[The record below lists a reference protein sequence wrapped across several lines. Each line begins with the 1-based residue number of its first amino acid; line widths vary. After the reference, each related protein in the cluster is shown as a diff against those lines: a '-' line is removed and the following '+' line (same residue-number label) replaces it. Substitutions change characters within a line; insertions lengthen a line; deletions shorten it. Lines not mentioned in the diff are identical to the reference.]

1 MIGAATRAFVRLRA
15 ENRCEYCQA
24 HQDDYDVFIFHIEHI
39 IPRQHGGSDVVEN
52 LCLACPACNA
62 AKGTNLTGLLEGR
75 IVPLFHPRRQV
86 WKRHFS
92 WEGCVIIGR
101 TLAGK
106 VTIQVLRL
114 NDRARIVVRQSL
126 SDERRFQRGDGPS

>member
-1 MIGAATRAFVRLRA
+1 MIGAAARAFVRLRA
-15 ENRCEYCQA
+15 DNYCEYCHA
-24 HQDDYDVFIFHIEHI
+24 HQDDYDLFTFHIEHV
-39 IPRQHGGSDVVEN
+39 IPRQHGGSDDIEN

-75 IVPLFHPRRQV
+75 IVPLFHPRRQT

-92 WEGCVIIGR
+92 WESCLIVGR

-106 VTIQVLRL
+106 VTVHVLKL
-114 NDRARIVVRQSL
+114 NDRSRIIVRQSL
-126 SDERRFQRGDGPS
+126 SGEGRLERGDGPS